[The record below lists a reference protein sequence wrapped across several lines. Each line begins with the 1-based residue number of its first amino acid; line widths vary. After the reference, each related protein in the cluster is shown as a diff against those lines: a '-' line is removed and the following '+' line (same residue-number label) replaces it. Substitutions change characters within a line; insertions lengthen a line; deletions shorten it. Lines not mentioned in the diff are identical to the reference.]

1 MSSAPLARFSATAVA
16 ESPDWDRPQS
26 ATVLLRHGELAIEAG
41 DHRLS
46 IPLQSI
52 FDINAGSIPPMFDSL
67 PGVGVTIAYDR
78 GDERVVAAIGADEA
92 LVRKFIT
99 AIFKTILNNTLVQI
113 KHPATRGGRVT
124 GAVFESALL
133 SLSSNAVT
141 FDTDGSTVDIEIE
154 AVFGFSRTPQEID
167 GAEQPAIEVRHFA
180 DGTAITT
187 QAITDSPR
195 TLSLLGRYLRR
206 QYDERLARLQQ
217 LSLSEAEI
225 ETLVTIYSTRG
236 TGVAAQDVLEY
247 PPDTV
252 RKLLRSLQTDSLVRQ
267 GSGGPELTTT
277 GQIVVTQYLEQ
288 VND

>member
-1 MSSAPLARFSATAVA
+1 MSSAPLAKFSATAVA
-16 ESPDWDRPQS
+16 ESPDWAGPQS
-26 ATVLLRHGELAIEAG
+26 ATVSLHHGELAFEAG
-41 DHRLS
+41 DQRLS
-46 IPLQSI
+46 IPLESI
-52 FDINAGSIPPMFDSL
+52 FDINTGSVPPMFDSL

-78 GDERVVAAIGADEA
+78 GEKRLVAAIGADES
-92 LVRKFIT
+92 LVRKFVT

-124 GAVFESALL
+124 GAAFESALL
-133 SLSSNAVT
+133 SLSSTAVT
-141 FDTDGSTVDIEIE
+141 FDTDGGTVDIDIE
-154 AVFGFSRTPQEID
+154 AVIGFSRTQQLID
-167 GAEQPAIEVRHFA
+167 GEERPTIEVSHFEN
-180 DGTAITT
+180 GTAITT
-187 QAITDSPR
+187 QAVTDSPR

-206 QYDERLARLQQ
+206 QYDERLAKLQQ

-236 TGVAAQDVLEY
+236 TGVAARDVLDY
-247 PPDTV
+247 SPDSV
-252 RKLLRSLQTDSLVRQ
+252 RKLLHSLQTDSLVRQ

>member
-1 MSSAPLARFSATAVA
+1 MSSAPLAKFSATAVA
-16 ESPDWDRPQS
+16 ESPDWAGPQS
-26 ATVLLRHGELAIEAG
+26 ATVVLRHGELAFEAG
-41 DHRLS
+41 ETRLS

-52 FDINAGSIPPMFDSL
+52 FDINTGSIPPMFDSL

-78 GDERVVAAIGADEA
+78 GDERVVAAIGADES
-92 LVRKFIT
+92 LVRKFVT
-99 AIFKTILNNTLVQI
+99 AIFKTILDNTLLEI

-124 GAVFESALL
+124 GAAFESALL
-133 SLSSNAVT
+133 SLSSTAVT
-141 FDTDGSTVDIEIE
+141 FDTDGSTVGIEME
-154 AVFGFSRTPQEID
+154 AVFGFSRTPQKID
-167 GAEQPAIEVRHFA
+167 GAKRPAIEVRHFA

-187 QAITDSPR
+187 QVVTDAPR

-217 LSLSEAEI
+217 LSLSAPEI

-236 TGVAAQDVLEY
+236 TGLAARDVLEH
-247 PPDTV
+247 PPDSV

-277 GQIVVTQYLEQ
+277 GQIVVTQYLQQ
-288 VND
+288 VNE